1 MTDKKNKTAVSLRP
15 EYDFDYTKA
24 IRGKYYRRLINEGS
38 TKVVRLSQIRN
49 AEVSEHWFTVTFPRP
64 NVESES
70 ENGPK
75 TPPEDQVT
83 PEVTPEVQS
92 MLAVL
97 DGEMSRRDIMRVL
110 GLSDEKHFREN
121 YQQAA
126 VRLGLIE
133 MTIPDKPRSRNQKYR
148 LTARGA
154 ALLNSRKDG

>member
-1 MTDKKNKTAVSLRP
+1 MTKSTLKNIIALGEGFTTECKRSGMSYLCR
-15 EYDFDYTKA
+15 EY
-24 IRGKYYRRLINEGS
+24 GVG
-38 TKVVRLSQIRN
+38 V
-49 AEVSEHWFTVTFPRP
+49 AEPVIAVSEHWFTVILPRP

-70 ENGPK
+70 ENGSK
-75 TPPEDQVT
+75 TPPEDQ
-83 PEVTPEVQS
+83 VTPEVQS

-148 LTARGA
+148 IAARGA
-154 ALLNSRKDG
+154 ALLNSLKKGKP